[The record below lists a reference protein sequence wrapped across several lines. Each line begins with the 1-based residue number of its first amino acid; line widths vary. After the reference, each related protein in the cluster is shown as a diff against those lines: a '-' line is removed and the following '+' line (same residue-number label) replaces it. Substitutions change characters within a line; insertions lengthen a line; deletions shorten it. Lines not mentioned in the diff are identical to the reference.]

1 MNFVVPDCSLD
12 EDSVE
17 ARLVVGWGSGNA
29 IVLNSE
35 VVSAHLHVEEA
46 VVTPVGSPG
55 VAANP
60 VLLASVGVLAVTDDR
75 DLVVDHWEEDLLRVD
90 VVTLTLVDTVVGVL
104 PVVSGMDSAGDG
116 TVGSELGLHLVGTLD
131 LVVLADVVLAVVNGV
146 AVGKRILT
154 LLGWWVGAV
163 SADVDVLAHAVN
175 KVVGSV
181 LLARGV
187 RNSVLTSVSVDE
199 TWVTTVA
206 GAASLA
212 VDNHLSIK
220 ANWSG
225 AGVLVQDVE
234 SVSDG
239 GGAEATTP

>member
-46 VVTPVGSPG
+46 VVAPVGSPG

-104 PVVSGMDSAGDG
+104 PVVSGMDSTRDG
-116 TVGSELGLHLVGTLD
+116 TVGSELGLHLV
-131 LVVLADVVLAVVNGV
+131 VLADVVLAVVNSV
-146 AVGKRILT
+146 AVGERVLT
-154 LLGWWVGAV
+154 LLGWWVGA
-163 SADVDVLAHAVN
+163 
-175 KVVGSV
+175 
-181 LLARGV
+181 
-187 RNSVLTSVSVDE
+187 
-199 TWVTTVA
+199 
-206 GAASLA
+206 
-212 VDNHLSIK
+212 
-220 ANWSG
+220 
-225 AGVLVQDVE
+225 
-234 SVSDG
+234 
-239 GGAEATTP
+239 